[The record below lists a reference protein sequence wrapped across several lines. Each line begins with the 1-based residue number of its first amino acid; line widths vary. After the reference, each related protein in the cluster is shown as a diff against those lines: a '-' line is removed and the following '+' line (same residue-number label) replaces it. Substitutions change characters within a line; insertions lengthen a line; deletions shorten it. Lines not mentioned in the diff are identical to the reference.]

1 MPGRTIQ
8 ELEAE
13 LVTLRQQD
21 QQHVIGNSVLSPDEK
36 EAKLSRAIFPNEVPL
51 VEKYAVT
58 AWGETEFDFTTPSGQ
73 LCRLRKADVAE
84 LAEKGI
90 LDQVT
95 RLPGVTAGVIA
106 TAEGQPPQK
115 ADAMPDRETIKTVI
129 NLVNVLVPMV
139 VVAPEICPLPEP
151 LADGSP
157 GPREEGL
164 IYVDS
169 IEITD
174 RIAIMTRVL
183 GGLQK
188 MDAFRVES

>member
-1 MPGRTIQ
+1 MPSVE
-8 ELEAE
+8 ELEAQ
-13 LVTLRQQD
+13 LATARAQQE
-21 QQHVIGNSVLSPDEK
+21 QRIIGNSVPE
-36 EAKLSRAIFPNEVPL
+36 ERKLPRREDGTLGDGS
-51 VEKYAVT
+51 KYAVT
-58 AWGETEFDFTTPSGQ
+58 AWGETEFDFRTPSGQ
-73 LCRLRKADVAE
+73 LCRLKKADVAE

-115 ADAMPDRETIKTVI
+115 ADTMPDRETIKTVI
-129 NLVNVLVPMV
+129 DLVNILVPMV

-151 LADGSP
+151 MADGSP
-157 GPREEGL
+157 GPREEGR

-188 MDAFRVES
+188 LDAFRVES